1 MTVTRM
7 KGPEYA
13 RNVQKKG
20 VIKFL
25 EALKSCAKKK
35 LTPTSFVVLILG
47 TKGLIAYVDPLVI

>member
-1 MTVTRM
+1 M